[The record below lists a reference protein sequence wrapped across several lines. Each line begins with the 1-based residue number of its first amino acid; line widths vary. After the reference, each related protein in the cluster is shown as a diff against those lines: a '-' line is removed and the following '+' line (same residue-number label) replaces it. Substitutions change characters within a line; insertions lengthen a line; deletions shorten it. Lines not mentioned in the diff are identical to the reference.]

1 MFSTGT
7 VKHFV
12 RRPSGK
18 GGKPVGNGFGEK
30 LRAERLERG
39 LTQAELGKDLYSPS
53 YISLLETGRREPTA
67 EVIEELA
74 RRLELAPK
82 ALEAWSQPITVS
94 DAEYV
99 LAGLYARQAWDL
111 RDYQLAASH
120 AAAAAKIALE
130 GKNTSAW
137 WNMTYMQAECLMKQG
152 NLQECQRIIQHLLE
166 HPMATESVGLGVRAR
181 QMLAAVCHGQ
191 GQLSVAV
198 EHAMEAVRLSA
209 QLPKNSTIIIGAHRA
224 LIGAL
229 AESGRLDEAWKY
241 CQAMIDHVDELSMSQ
256 LAGEVAWV
264 VGNVAFM
271 RHDYTE
277 GVKHHERAARL
288 LSPANDI
295 ELWARFN
302 KASAAVRLSSG
313 IVEPETLSSIE
324 RAELAFS
331 IVGGTKSDELEVA
344 FIRARWLYLTGDIVA
359 AVEKLREIHAER
371 ASLAKH
377 TAGEV
382 SLLLGKSLKAAG
394 ESEEA
399 LVHLEEAQKAFSAAG
414 AADRVQQA
422 MDAVLEIKLAQQR
435 AAAAAKAS

>member
-1 MFSTGT
+1 MGS
-7 VKHFV
+7 
-12 RRPSGK
+12 
-18 GGKPVGNGFGEK
+18 GFGEK

-67 EVIEELA
+67 DVIEELA

-82 ALEAWSQPITVS
+82 ALEAWSQPISVS

-111 RDYQLAASH
+111 RDYTLAAEH
-120 AAAAAKIALE
+120 AATAARIALE

-152 NLQECQRIIQHLLE
+152 QLKECQKIMEHLLE
-166 HPMATESVGLGVRAR
+166 HPMATESAGLGVRAR
-181 QMLAAVCHGQ
+181 QMLAALCHGQ
-191 GQLSVAV
+191 GQLTAAV
-198 EHAMEAVRLSA
+198 EHAQQAVALCA
-209 QLPKNSTIIIGAHRA
+209 KLPKGSTLIIGALRA

-229 AESGRLDEAWKY
+229 AESGRLDVAWKY
-241 CQAMIDHVDELSMSQ
+241 CQEMNAQMDEHSMSQ

-264 VGNVAFM
+264 IGNVAFM
-271 RHDYTE
+271 RHDYPE
-277 GVKHHERAARL
+277 GIKHHERAAKL

-295 ELWARFN
+295 DLWARFN

-313 IVEPETLSSIE
+313 IVEPETLSAIE
-324 RAELAFS
+324 RAELALS
-331 IVGGTKSDELEVA
+331 IVGGNKTDQLEVA

-359 AVEKLREIHAER
+359 AVQNLREIHAER
-371 ASLAKH
+371 AALAKH

-394 ESEEA
+394 EAEEA
-399 LVHLEEAQKAFSAAG
+399 LELLQEAQKEFSAAG
-414 AADRVQQA
+414 AQDRVQQA
-422 MDAVLEIKLAQQR
+422 LDAMLEIRLAQRR
-435 AAAAAKAS
+435 AEAAEAS

>member
-1 MFSTGT
+1 
-7 VKHFV
+7 
-12 RRPSGK
+12 
-18 GGKPVGNGFGEK
+18 VGNGFGEK

-39 LTQAELGKDLYSPS
+39 MTQAELGKDLYSPS

-82 ALEAWSQPITVS
+82 ALEAWSQPISVS

-111 RDYQLAASH
+111 RDYPLAASH
-120 AAAAAKIALE
+120 AASAAQIALE
-130 GKNTSAW
+130 GRNTSAW
-137 WNMTYMQAECLMKQG
+137 WNMSYMQAECLLKHG
-152 NLQECQRIIQHLLE
+152 DLLECRQLTERLLE
-166 HPMATESVGLGVRAR
+166 HPMARESAGLGARAR
-181 QMLAAVCHGQ
+181 QMLAVVYQRQ
-191 GQLSVAV
+191 GQLTTAVDLAADAVAV
-198 EHAMEAVRLSA
+198 AQ
-209 QLPKNSTIIIGAHRA
+209 QLPKSSIITVGAYRA

-229 AESGRLDEAWKY
+229 AESGRLDDAWKY
-241 CQAMIDHVDELSMSQ
+241 CQDLLGQVDEGAMTQ

-313 IVEPETLSSIE
+313 IVEPETLAAIE

-331 IVGGTKSDELEVA
+331 IVSGTKSDELEVA

-359 AVEKLREIHAER
+359 AVEKLRAIHAER
-371 ASLAKH
+371 AELAKH

-394 ESEEA
+394 DMEEA
-399 LVHLEEAQKAFSAAG
+399 LVHLEEAQKAFIAAG
-414 AADRVQQA
+414 AQDRVQQA
-422 MDAVLEIKLAQQR
+422 LDAILEINLAQKR
-435 AAAAAKAS
+435 AASASKAS

>member
-1 MFSTGT
+1 M
-7 VKHFV
+7 
-12 RRPSGK
+12 
-18 GGKPVGNGFGEK
+18 GNGFGEK

-67 EVIEELA
+67 EVIDELA

-82 ALEAWSQPITVS
+82 ALEAWSQPISAS

-111 RDYQLAASH
+111 RDYELAASH
-120 AAAAAKIALE
+120 AATAAKIALE

-137 WNMTYMQAECLMKQG
+137 WNMTYMQAECLVRHG
-152 NLQECQRIIQHLLE
+152 DLLECQRITERLIE
-166 HPMATESVGLGVRAR
+166 HPMARESIGLGVRAR
-181 QMLAAVCHGQ
+181 QMLAAVLQRQ
-191 GQLSVAV
+191 GQLSAAV
-198 EHAMEAVRLSA
+198 DQALEATKLSE
-209 QLPKNSTIIIGAHRA
+209 QLPKSSIVVIGTLRV

-229 AESGRLDEAWKY
+229 AESGRLEEAWTY
-241 CQAMIDHVDELSMSQ
+241 CQTLVSQVDETTMPQ

-271 RHDYTE
+271 RHDYAE
-277 GVKHHERAARL
+277 GVKEHERAAKL

-295 ELWARFN
+295 EMWARFN
-302 KASAAVRLSSG
+302 KASAAVRLQAG
-313 IVEPETLSSIE
+313 IVEPETLASIE

-331 IVGGTKSDELEVA
+331 IVYEMKSDELEVA

-359 AVEKLREIHAER
+359 AIEKLRKIHAER
-371 ASLAKH
+371 EALAKH

-382 SLLLGKSLKAAG
+382 ALLLGKSLKAAG

-399 LVHLEEAQKAFSAAG
+399 IVYLKEAQKAFSSAG
-414 AADRVQQA
+414 AQDLVQQA
-422 MDAVLEIKLAQQR
+422 LDAILEINLAQQR
-435 AAAAAKAS
+435 AAAAAKKAKAS

>member
-1 MFSTGT
+1 
-7 VKHFV
+7 
-12 RRPSGK
+12 
-18 GGKPVGNGFGEK
+18 VGNGFGEK

-74 RRLELAPK
+74 RRLDLAPK

-111 RDYQLAASH
+111 RDYPLAASH
-120 AAAAAKIALE
+120 AATAAQIALE

-137 WNMTYMQAECLMKQG
+137 WNMTYMQAECLMKEG
-152 NLQECQRIIQHLLE
+152 KLQECQQIVERLLE

-181 QMLAAVCHGQ
+181 QMLAALCHGQ

-198 EHAMEAVRLSA
+198 DHALEAVKLSVH
-209 QLPKNSTIIIGAHRA
+209 LPRNSTVLIGAHRI

-229 AESGRLDEAWKY
+229 AESGRLDEAWKF
-241 CQAMIDHVDELSMSQ
+241 CLALHEQVDDHAMSQ

-264 VGNVAFM
+264 IGNVAFM

-277 GVKHHERAARL
+277 GVKHHERAAKL

-371 ASLAKH
+371 EALAKH

-394 ESEEA
+394 ESDEA

-422 MDAVLEIKLAQQR
+422 LDAVLEIKLAQQR
-435 AAAAAKAS
+435 AAAATKAS

>member
-1 MFSTGT
+1 M
-7 VKHFV
+7 
-12 RRPSGK
+12 
-18 GGKPVGNGFGEK
+18 GNGFGEK

-74 RRLELAPK
+74 RRLDLAPK

-111 RDYQLAASH
+111 RDYPLAASH
-120 AAAAAKIALE
+120 AATAAQIALE

-137 WNMTYMQAECLMKQG
+137 WNMTYMQAECLMKEG
-152 NLQECQRIIQHLLE
+152 KLQECQQIVERLLE

-181 QMLAAVCHGQ
+181 QMLAALCHGQ

-198 EHAMEAVRLSA
+198 DHALEAVKLSV
-209 QLPKNSTIIIGAHRA
+209 QLPRNSTVLIGAHRI

-229 AESGRLDEAWKY
+229 AESGRLDEAWKFCLALY
-241 CQAMIDHVDELSMSQ
+241 EQVDEHAMSQ

-264 VGNVAFM
+264 IGNVAFM
-271 RHDYTE
+271 RHDYSE
-277 GVKHHERAARL
+277 GVKHHERAAKL

-359 AVEKLREIHAER
+359 AVEKLRELHAER
-371 ASLAKH
+371 DALAKH

-394 ESEEA
+394 ESDEA

-422 MDAVLEIKLAQQR
+422 LDAVLEIKLAQQR
-435 AAAAAKAS
+435 AAAATKVS

>member
-1 MFSTGT
+1 M
-7 VKHFV
+7 
-12 RRPSGK
+12 
-18 GGKPVGNGFGEK
+18 GNGFGEK

-39 LTQAELGKDLYSPS
+39 MTQAELGKDLYSPS
-53 YISLLETGRREPTA
+53 YISLLETGRREPTT

-82 ALEAWSQPITVS
+82 ALEAWSQPIS
-94 DAEYV
+94 IGDAEYV

-111 RDYQLAASH
+111 RDYPLAASH
-120 AAAAAKIALE
+120 AASAAQIALDSR
-130 GKNTSAW
+130 NTSAW
-137 WNMTYMQAECLMKQG
+137 WNMTYMQAECLMKHG
-152 NLQECQRIIQHLLE
+152 DLKECQQIIERLME
-166 HPMATESVGLGVRAR
+166 HPMARESVGLAVRAR
-181 QMLAAVCHGQ
+181 QMLATVYQRQ
-191 GQLSVAV
+191 GQLSAAV
-198 EHAMEAVRLSA
+198 DQAMEAMKLSE
-209 QLPKNSTIIIGAHRA
+209 QLPKSSTIITGALRV

-229 AESGRLDEAWKY
+229 AESGRLDQAWSY
-241 CQAMIDHVDELSMSQ
+241 CQTLVAQVDENSMSQ

-271 RHDYTE
+271 RHDYAE

-313 IVEPETLSSIE
+313 IVEPETLSAIE

-331 IVGGTKSDELEVA
+331 IVSGTKSDELEVA
-344 FIRARWLYLTGDIVA
+344 FIRARWLYLTGDIVG
-359 AVEKLREIHAER
+359 AVEKLREIYAGRSE
-371 ASLAKH
+371 LAKH

-394 ESEEA
+394 DTEEA
-399 LVHLEEAQKAFSAAG
+399 LVHLEEARTAFATAG
-414 AADRVQQA
+414 AQDRVQQA
-422 MDAVLEIKLAQQR
+422 LDAILEIKLAQKR
-435 AAAAAKAS
+435 AASASKAS

>member
-1 MFSTGT
+1 
-7 VKHFV
+7 
-12 RRPSGK
+12 
-18 GGKPVGNGFGEK
+18 VGNGFGEK

-82 ALEAWSQPITVS
+82 ALEAWSQPISVS

-111 RDYQLAASH
+111 RDYPLAASH
-120 AAAAAKIALE
+120 AATAAQIALE

-137 WNMTYMQAECLMKQG
+137 WNMTYMQAECLIKQG
-152 NLQECQRIIQHLLE
+152 NWQECQKIMQHLLE
-166 HPMATESVGLGVRAR
+166 HPMATESVGLAVRAR
-181 QMLAAVCHGQ
+181 QMLAGICQGQ
-191 GQLSVAV
+191 GQLSTAV
-198 EHAMEAVRLSA
+198 DHALEAVKLCS
-209 QLPKNSTIIIGAHRA
+209 QLAKGSTLIIGAHRA

-241 CQAMIDHVDELSMSQ
+241 CQAMNDHVDEHSMSQ

-271 RHDYTE
+271 RHDYPE
-277 GVKHHERAARL
+277 GIKYHERAARM

-324 RAELAFS
+324 RAELALS
-331 IVGGTKSDELEVA
+331 IVGGNKTDQLEVA

-371 ASLAKH
+371 GALAKH

-399 LVHLEEAQKAFSAAG
+399 LVYLKEAQKAFSAAG
-414 AADRVQQA
+414 AQDRVQQA
-422 MDAVLEIKLAQQR
+422 LDAVLEIRLAQQR
-435 AAAAAKAS
+435 AAAAAKPARTQAS

>member
-1 MFSTGT
+1 M
-7 VKHFV
+7 
-12 RRPSGK
+12 
-18 GGKPVGNGFGEK
+18 GNGFGEK

-74 RRLELAPK
+74 RRLDLAPK
-82 ALEAWSQPITVS
+82 ALEAWSQPITLS

-111 RDYQLAASH
+111 RDYPLAASH
-120 AAAAAKIALE
+120 AETAAKIALD
-130 GKNTSAW
+130 GRNTSAW
-137 WNMTYMQAECLMKQG
+137 WNMTYMQAECLMKHG
-152 NLQECQRIIQHLLE
+152 DLQECKQIIERLLE
-166 HPMATESVGLGVRAR
+166 HPMAKESAGLGVRAR
-181 QMLAAVCHGQ
+181 QMLAAVFHRQ

-198 EHAMEAVRLSA
+198 DHALEAVKRAS
-209 QLPKNSTIIIGAHRA
+209 QLPPSSTVTIGAHRI

-229 AESGRLDEAWKY
+229 AESGKLDEAWKY
-241 CQAMIDHVDELSMSQ
+241 CLDLDAQVDDKAMPQ

-277 GVKHHERAARL
+277 GVKHHERAAKL

-302 KASAAVRLSSG
+302 KASAAVRLSAG
-313 IVEPETLSSIE
+313 IVEPETLASIE

-331 IVGGTKSDELEVA
+331 IVRGMKSDELEVA

-359 AVEKLREIHAER
+359 AVEKLRKIHAER
-371 ASLAKH
+371 ESLAKH

-382 SLLLGKSLKAAG
+382 ALLLGKSLKAAG

-399 LVHLEEAQKAFSAAG
+399 LVYLKEAQKDFSSAG
-414 AADRVQQA
+414 AQERVQQA
-422 MDAVLEIKLAQQR
+422 LDAILEIKLAQQR
-435 AAAAAKAS
+435 AAAAAKSDKAS

>member
-1 MFSTGT
+1 M
-7 VKHFV
+7 
-12 RRPSGK
+12 
-18 GGKPVGNGFGEK
+18 GNGFGEK

-39 LTQAELGKDLYSPS
+39 MTQAELGKDLYSPS

-82 ALEAWSQPITVS
+82 ALEAWSQPISVS

-111 RDYQLAASH
+111 RDYPVAASH
-120 AAAAAKIALE
+120 AASAARIALE
-130 GKNTSAW
+130 GRNTSAW
-137 WNMTYMQAECLMKQG
+137 WNMTYMQAECLMKHG
-152 NLQECQRIIQHLLE
+152 DLKDCQEIIERLIE
-166 HPMATESVGLGVRAR
+166 HPMARESVGLGVRAR
-181 QMLAAVCHGQ
+181 QMLAAVLQRQ
-191 GQLSVAV
+191 GQLSNAV
-198 EHAMEAVRLSA
+198 DQALDAMKLTG
-209 QLPKNSTIIIGAHRA
+209 QLPKSSTIITGALRV

-229 AESGRLDEAWKY
+229 AESGRLDEAWTY
-241 CQAMIDHVDELSMSQ
+241 CQTLVGQVDEHTMPQ

-271 RHDYTE
+271 RHDYAE
-277 GVKHHERAARL
+277 GVKEHERAAKL

-302 KASAAVRLSSG
+302 KASAAVRLQSG

-331 IVGGTKSDELEVA
+331 IVHGMKSDELEVA

-359 AVEKLREIHAER
+359 AVEKLRDIHAQR
-371 ASLAKH
+371 DALAKH

-394 ESEEA
+394 ETDEA
-399 LVHLEEAQKAFSAAG
+399 LQYLQEAQKAFSASG
-414 AADRVQQA
+414 AQDRVQQA
-422 MDAVLEIKLAQQR
+422 LDAILEIRLSQERA
-435 AAAAAKAS
+435 AAAAAKAAKAS

>member
-1 MFSTGT
+1 M
-7 VKHFV
+7 VYNAV
-12 RRPSGK
+12 RNEED
-18 GGKPVGNGFGEK
+18 PVGNGFGEK

-67 EVIEELA
+67 DVIEELA

-82 ALEAWSQPITVS
+82 ALEAWSQPISVS

-111 RDYQLAASH
+111 RDYALAAEH
-120 AAAAAKIALE
+120 AAAAARIALE
-130 GKNTSAW
+130 GRNTSAW

-152 NLQECQRIIQHLLE
+152 QLKECQKIMEHLLE
-166 HPMATESVGLGVRAR
+166 HPMATESAGLGVRAR
-181 QMLAAVCHGQ
+181 QMLAALCHGQ
-191 GQLSVAV
+191 GQLAAAV
-198 EHAMEAVRLSA
+198 EHAQRAVELCA
-209 QLPKNSTIIIGAHRA
+209 QLPKGSTLIIGALRA

-229 AESGRLDEAWKY
+229 AETGRLDEAWTY
-241 CQAMIDHVDELSMSQ
+241 CQDMNEQMDEQSMSQ

-264 VGNVAFM
+264 IGNVAFM

-277 GVKHHERAARL
+277 GIRHHERAAKL

-295 ELWARFN
+295 DLWARFN

-313 IVEPETLSSIE
+313 IVEPETLSAIE
-324 RAELAFS
+324 RAELALS
-331 IVGGTKSDELEVA
+331 IVGGNKTDQLEVA

-359 AVEKLREIHAER
+359 AVQKLREIHAER
-371 ASLAKH
+371 SALAKH

-399 LVHLEEAQKAFSAAG
+399 LALLQEAQKEFSAAG
-414 AADRVQQA
+414 AQDRVQQA
-422 MDAVLEIKLAQQR
+422 LDAMLEIRLAQRR
-435 AAAAAKAS
+435 AEASEAS

>member
-1 MFSTGT
+1 M
-7 VKHFV
+7 
-12 RRPSGK
+12 
-18 GGKPVGNGFGEK
+18 GNGFGEK

-82 ALEAWSQPITVS
+82 ALEAWSQPISVS

-111 RDYQLAASH
+111 RDYPLAATH
-120 AAAAAKIALE
+120 AATAAQIALE

-137 WNMTYMQAECLMKQG
+137 WNMTYMQAECLIKQG
-152 NLQECQRIIQHLLE
+152 NWQECQKIMQHLLE

-181 QMLAAVCHGQ
+181 QMLAGICQGQ
-191 GQLSVAV
+191 GQLSTAV
-198 EHAMEAVRLSA
+198 DHAMEAVKLCA
-209 QLPKNSTIIIGAHRA
+209 KLPKGSTLIIGAHRA

-229 AESGRLDEAWKY
+229 AESGRLDEAWKF
-241 CQAMIDHVDELSMSQ
+241 CQDMNDQVDEHSMSQ

-264 VGNVAFM
+264 IGNVAFM
-271 RHDYTE
+271 RHDYAE
-277 GVKHHERAARL
+277 GIKYHERAARM

-324 RAELAFS
+324 RAELALS
-331 IVGGTKSDELEVA
+331 IVGGNKTDQLEVA

-359 AVEKLREIHAER
+359 AINKLREIHAESD
-371 ASLAKH
+371 ALAKH

-399 LVHLEEAQKAFSAAG
+399 LVYLEEAQKAFSAAG
-414 AADRVQQA
+414 ASDRVQQA
-422 MDAVLEIKLAQQR
+422 LDAVLEIRLAQQR
-435 AAAAAKAS
+435 AAKASKAQAS

>member
-1 MFSTGT
+1 M
-7 VKHFV
+7 
-12 RRPSGK
+12 
-18 GGKPVGNGFGEK
+18 GNGFGEK

-82 ALEAWSQPITVS
+82 ALEAWSQPISVS

-111 RDYQLAASH
+111 RDYPLAASH
-120 AAAAAKIALE
+120 AATAAQIALD
-130 GKNTSAW
+130 GRNTSAW

-152 NLQECQRIIQHLLE
+152 NLQECQRIIKHLLE
-166 HPMATESVGLGVRAR
+166 HPMATESVGLGIRAR
-181 QMLAAVCHGQ
+181 QMLAAVSHGL

-198 EHAMEAVRLSA
+198 DEAKEAVKLCA
-209 QLPKNSTIIIGAHRA
+209 QLPKGSTLIIGAHRA

-241 CQAMIDHVDELSMSQ
+241 CQDMNDHVDEHSMSQ

-264 VGNVAFM
+264 IGNVAFM
-271 RHDYTE
+271 RHDYQE
-277 GVKHHERAARL
+277 GIKHHERAARL

-324 RAELAFS
+324 RAELALS
-331 IVGGTKSDELEVA
+331 IVGGNKSDQLEVA

-359 AVEKLREIHAER
+359 AVEKLREIHGER

-399 LVHLEEAQKAFSAAG
+399 LIHLQEAQKAFSAAG

-422 MDAVLEIKLAQQR
+422 LDAVLEIKLAQRR
-435 AAAAAKAS
+435 AANAAKAS

>member
-1 MFSTGT
+1 M
-7 VKHFV
+7 
-12 RRPSGK
+12 
-18 GGKPVGNGFGEK
+18 GNGFGEK

-67 EVIEELA
+67 DVIEELA

-82 ALEAWSQPITVS
+82 ALEAWSQPISVS

-111 RDYQLAASH
+111 RDYALAADH
-120 AAAAAKIALE
+120 AATAARIALE

-152 NLQECQRIIQHLLE
+152 QLKECQKIMEHLSE
-166 HPMATESVGLGVRAR
+166 HPMATESAGLGVRAR
-181 QMLAAVCHGQ
+181 QMLAALCHGQ
-191 GQLSVAV
+191 GQLAAAV
-198 EHAMEAVRLSA
+198 EHAQKAVELCA
-209 QLPKNSTIIIGAHRA
+209 QLPKGSTLIIGALRA

-241 CQAMIDHVDELSMSQ
+241 CQDMNEQMDENSMSQ

-264 VGNVAFM
+264 IGNVAFM
-271 RHDYTE
+271 RHDYPE
-277 GVKHHERAARL
+277 GIKHHERAAKL

-295 ELWARFN
+295 DLWARFN

-313 IVEPETLSSIE
+313 IVEPETLSAIE
-324 RAELAFS
+324 RAELALS
-331 IVGGTKSDELEVA
+331 IVGGNKTDQLEVA

-359 AVEKLREIHAER
+359 AVQKLREIHAER
-371 ASLAKH
+371 SALAKH

-399 LVHLEEAQKAFSAAG
+399 LVLLQEAQREFSGAG
-414 AADRVQQA
+414 AQDRVQQA
-422 MDAVLEIKLAQQR
+422 LDAMLEIRLAQRR
-435 AAAAAKAS
+435 AEAAEAS

>member
-1 MFSTGT
+1 M
-7 VKHFV
+7 
-12 RRPSGK
+12 
-18 GGKPVGNGFGEK
+18 GNGFGEK

-67 EVIEELA
+67 DVIEELA

-82 ALEAWSQPITVS
+82 ALEAWSQPISVS

-111 RDYQLAASH
+111 RDYALAAEH
-120 AAAAAKIALE
+120 AANAARIALD

-152 NLQECQRIIQHLLE
+152 QLKECQKIMEHLSE
-166 HPMATESVGLGVRAR
+166 HPMATESAGLGVRAR
-181 QMLAAVCHGQ
+181 QMLAALCHGQ
-191 GQLSVAV
+191 GQLSTAV
-198 EHAMEAVRLSA
+198 EHAEKAVELCA
-209 QLPKNSTIIIGAHRA
+209 QLPKGSTLIIGALRA

-241 CQAMIDHVDELSMSQ
+241 CQDMNEQMDERSMSQ

-264 VGNVAFM
+264 IGNVAFM
-271 RHDYTE
+271 RHDYPE
-277 GVKHHERAARL
+277 GITHHERAAKL

-313 IVEPETLSSIE
+313 IVEPETLSAIE
-324 RAELAFS
+324 RAELALS
-331 IVGGTKSDELEVA
+331 IVGGNKADQLEVA

-359 AVEKLREIHAER
+359 AVQKLREIHAER
-371 ASLAKH
+371 ADLGKH

-394 ESEEA
+394 ELDEA
-399 LVHLEEAQKAFSAAG
+399 LAHLEEAQKAFSAAG
-414 AADRVQQA
+414 AQDRVQQA
-422 MDAVLEIKLAQQR
+422 LDAVLEIRLAQRR
-435 AAAAAKAS
+435 AAAAEAS

>member
-1 MFSTGT
+1 M
-7 VKHFV
+7 
-12 RRPSGK
+12 
-18 GGKPVGNGFGEK
+18 GNGFGEK

-82 ALEAWSQPITVS
+82 ALEAWSQPITLS

-111 RDYQLAASH
+111 RDYPLAASH
-120 AAAAAKIALE
+120 AAAAAQIALD
-130 GKNTSAW
+130 GRNTSAW
-137 WNMTYMQAECLMKQG
+137 WNMSYMQAECLLKHGDLLDCKQ
-152 NLQECQRIIQHLLE
+152 LVERLLE
-166 HPMATESVGLGVRAR
+166 HPMAKESVGLGARAR
-181 QMLAAVCHGQ
+181 QMLAIVYQRQ
-191 GQLSVAV
+191 GQLTAAV
-198 EHAMEAVRLSA
+198 DHALEAVA
-209 QLPKNSTIIIGAHRA
+209 YAGQLPKGSIITVGALRA

-241 CQAMIDHVDELSMSQ
+241 CQDLLAQVDEDAMSQ

-264 VGNVAFM
+264 IGNVAFM
-271 RHDYTE
+271 RHDYVE
-277 GVKHHERAARL
+277 GVKHHERAAKL

-331 IVGGTKSDELEVA
+331 IVSGTKSDELEVG

-371 ASLAKH
+371 DALAKH

-394 ESEEA
+394 ESDEA
-399 LVHLEEAQKAFSAAG
+399 LVYLEEAQKAFSAAG

-422 MDAVLEIKLAQQR
+422 LDAVLEIKLAQKR
-435 AAAAAKAS
+435 AAAATAAS

>member
-1 MFSTGT
+1 
-7 VKHFV
+7 
-12 RRPSGK
+12 
-18 GGKPVGNGFGEK
+18 VGNGFGEK

-39 LTQAELGKDLYSPS
+39 LTQAELGRDLYSPS

-67 EVIEELA
+67 EVIDELA

-82 ALEAWSQPITVS
+82 ALEEWSQPITVS

-111 RDYQLAASH
+111 RDYPLAEKH
-120 AAAAAKIALE
+120 AATAARIALE

-137 WNMTYMQAECLMKQG
+137 WNMTYMQAECLI
-152 NLQECQRIIQHLLE
+152 NEANWQEAQKIMERLLE
-166 HPMATESVGLGVRAR
+166 HPMAKESVGLAVRAR
-181 QMLAAVCHGQ
+181 QMLAGIFQGQ

-198 EHAMEAVRLSA
+198 DHALEAVKLSS
-209 QLPKNSTIIIGAHRA
+209 QLPKGSTLIINAHNA

-229 AESGRLDEAWKY
+229 AESGRLDDAWTY
-241 CQAMIDHVDELSMSQ
+241 CLAMNDQVDEHSMAQ

-264 VGNVAFM
+264 IGNVAFM
-271 RHDYTE
+271 RHDYPE
-277 GVKHHERAARL
+277 GIKHHERAAKL

-313 IVEPETLSSIE
+313 IVEPETLASIE
-324 RAELAFS
+324 RAELALS
-331 IVGGTKSDELEVA
+331 IVGGNKSDQLEVA

-359 AVEKLREIHAER
+359 ATQKLREIQAESD
-371 ASLAKH
+371 ALAKH

-399 LVHLEEAQKAFSAAG
+399 LVYLREAQKDFSSAG
-414 AADRVQQA
+414 AQDRVQQA
-422 MDAVLEIKLAQQR
+422 LDAILEINLAQQR
-435 AAAAAKAS
+435 AAATAAKNSKAS

>member
-1 MFSTGT
+1 M
-7 VKHFV
+7 
-12 RRPSGK
+12 
-18 GGKPVGNGFGEK
+18 GNGFGEK

-67 EVIEELA
+67 EVIDELA

-82 ALEAWSQPITVS
+82 ALEAWSQPISAS

-111 RDYQLAASH
+111 RDYELAASH
-120 AAAAAKIALE
+120 AATAAKIALE

-137 WNMTYMQAECLMKQG
+137 WNMTYMQAECLVRHG
-152 NLQECQRIIQHLLE
+152 DLLECQRITERLIE
-166 HPMATESVGLGVRAR
+166 HPMARESIGLGVRAR
-181 QMLAAVCHGQ
+181 QMLAAVLQRQ
-191 GQLSVAV
+191 GQLSAAV
-198 EHAMEAVRLSA
+198 DQALEATKLSE
-209 QLPKNSTIIIGAHRA
+209 QLPKSSAIIIGALRV

-229 AESGRLDEAWKY
+229 AESGRLEEAWTY
-241 CQAMIDHVDELSMSQ
+241 CQTLVSQVDETTMPQ

-271 RHDYTE
+271 RHDYAE
-277 GVKHHERAARL
+277 GVKEHERAAKL

-295 ELWARFN
+295 EMWARFN
-302 KASAAVRLSSG
+302 KASAAVRLQAG
-313 IVEPETLSSIE
+313 IVEPETLASIE

-331 IVGGTKSDELEVA
+331 IVYEMKSDELEVA

-359 AVEKLREIHAER
+359 AIEKLRKIHAER
-371 ASLAKH
+371 EALAKH

-382 SLLLGKSLKAAG
+382 ALLLGKSLKAAG

-399 LVHLEEAQKAFSAAG
+399 IVYLKEAQKAFSSAG
-414 AADRVQQA
+414 AQDLVQQA
-422 MDAVLEIKLAQQR
+422 LDAILEINLAQQR
-435 AAAAAKAS
+435 AAAAAKKAKAS

>member
-1 MFSTGT
+1 M
-7 VKHFV
+7 
-12 RRPSGK
+12 
-18 GGKPVGNGFGEK
+18 GNGFGEK

-74 RRLELAPK
+74 RRLEMAPK
-82 ALEAWSQPITVS
+82 ALEAWSQPVSIS

-111 RDYQLAASH
+111 RDYPLAASH
-120 AAAAAKIALE
+120 AATAAQIALE
-130 GKNTSAW
+130 GRNTSAW

-152 NLQECQRIIQHLLE
+152 HLAECQKIIQHLLE
-166 HPMATESVGLGVRAR
+166 HPMAAESVGLGVRAR

-191 GQLSVAV
+191 GQLTDAV
-198 EHAMEAVRLSA
+198 GHAQEAVRLCA
-209 QLPKNSTIIIGAHRA
+209 QLPQGSTLIIGAMRA

-229 AESGRLDEAWKY
+229 AESGRLEEAWKY
-241 CQAMIDHVDELSMSQ
+241 CQLMNEQTDENSMSQ

-264 VGNVAFM
+264 IGNVAFM
-271 RHDYTE
+271 RHDYQE
-277 GVKHHERAARL
+277 GIKHHERAARL

-313 IVEPETLSSIE
+313 IVEPETLSAIE
-324 RAELAFS
+324 RAELALS
-331 IVGGTKSDELEVA
+331 IVGGNKTDRLEVA

-359 AVEKLREIHAER
+359 AVNKLREIHAER
-371 ASLAKH
+371 KALGKH

-382 SLLLGKSLKAAG
+382 SLLLGKSLKVAG
-394 ESEEA
+394 ETAEA
-399 LVHLEEAQKAFSAAG
+399 LEHLEEARKEFSSAG
-414 AADRVQQA
+414 ASDRLQQA
-422 MDAVLEIKLAQQR
+422 MDAILEIKLAERR
-435 AAAAAKAS
+435 AAAASGGSADTAG

>member
-1 MFSTGT
+1 M
-7 VKHFV
+7 
-12 RRPSGK
+12 
-18 GGKPVGNGFGEK
+18 GNGFGEK

-74 RRLELAPK
+74 RRLDLAPK
-82 ALEAWSQPITVS
+82 ALEAWSQPISAS

-111 RDYQLAASH
+111 RDYELAASH
-120 AAAAAKIALE
+120 AATAAKIALE

-137 WNMTYMQAECLMKQG
+137 WNMMYMQAECLVRHG
-152 NLQECQRIIQHLLE
+152 DLLECQRITERLIE
-166 HPMATESVGLGVRAR
+166 HPMAKESIGLGVRAR
-181 QMLAAVCHGQ
+181 QMLAAVLQRQ
-191 GQLSVAV
+191 GK
-198 EHAMEAVRLSA
+198 LSA
-209 QLPKNSTIIIGAHRA
+209 AVDQALEATKLSEQLPKDASIIIGALRV

-229 AESGRLDEAWKY
+229 AESGRLDEAWTY
-241 CQAMIDHVDELSMSQ
+241 CQTLVGQVDENTMPQ

-271 RHDYTE
+271 RHDYAE
-277 GVKHHERAARL
+277 GVKAHERAAKL

-295 ELWARFN
+295 EMWARFN
-302 KASAAVRLSSG
+302 KASAAVRLQAG
-313 IVEPETLSSIE
+313 IVEPETLASIE

-331 IVGGTKSDELEVA
+331 IVYEMKSDELEVA

-359 AVEKLREIHAER
+359 AIEKLRKIHAER
-371 ASLAKH
+371 EALAKH

-382 SLLLGKSLKAAG
+382 ALLLGKSLKAAG
-394 ESEEA
+394 EAEEA
-399 LVHLEEAQKAFSAAG
+399 IVYLKEAQKAFSSAG
-414 AADRVQQA
+414 AQDLVQQA
-422 MDAVLEIKLAQQR
+422 LDAILEIRLSQER
-435 AAAAAKAS
+435 AAAAAKNSKAS

>member
-1 MFSTGT
+1 M
-7 VKHFV
+7 
-12 RRPSGK
+12 
-18 GGKPVGNGFGEK
+18 GNGFGEK

-39 LTQAELGKDLYSPS
+39 LTQAELGRDLYSPS

-67 EVIEELA
+67 DVIEELA

-82 ALEAWSQPITVS
+82 ALEAWSQPISVS

-111 RDYQLAASH
+111 RDYALAAEH
-120 AAAAAKIALE
+120 AANAARIALD

-152 NLQECQRIIQHLLE
+152 QLKECQKIMEHLSE
-166 HPMATESVGLGVRAR
+166 HPMATESAGLGVRAR
-181 QMLAAVCHGQ
+181 QMLAALCHGQ
-191 GQLSVAV
+191 GQLGTAV
-198 EHAMEAVRLSA
+198 EHAEKAVELCA
-209 QLPKNSTIIIGAHRA
+209 QLPKGSTLIIGALRA

-241 CQAMIDHVDELSMSQ
+241 CQDMNEQMDERSMSQ

-264 VGNVAFM
+264 IGNVAFM
-271 RHDYTE
+271 RHDYPE
-277 GVKHHERAARL
+277 GIKHHERAAKL

-313 IVEPETLSSIE
+313 IVEPETLSAIE
-324 RAELAFS
+324 RAELALS
-331 IVGGTKSDELEVA
+331 IVGGNKTDQLEVA

-359 AVEKLREIHAER
+359 AVQKLRDIHAER
-371 ASLAKH
+371 KDLAKH

-394 ESEEA
+394 EGDEA
-399 LVHLEEAQKAFSAAG
+399 LVHLEEAQKEFSAAG
-414 AADRVQQA
+414 AQDRVQQA
-422 MDAVLEIKLAQQR
+422 LDAVLEIRLAQRR
-435 AAAAAKAS
+435 AAAAEAS

>member
-1 MFSTGT
+1 M
-7 VKHFV
+7 
-12 RRPSGK
+12 
-18 GGKPVGNGFGEK
+18 GNGFGEK

-82 ALEAWSQPITVS
+82 ALEAWSQPISVS

-111 RDYQLAASH
+111 RDYPLAASH
-120 AAAAAKIALE
+120 AATAAQIALE

-137 WNMTYMQAECLMKQG
+137 WNMTYMQAECLIKQG
-152 NLQECQRIIQHLLE
+152 NWQQAEKIMQHLLE
-166 HPMATESVGLGVRAR
+166 HPMATESVGLAVRAR
-181 QMLAAVCHGQ
+181 QMLAGIYQGQ
-191 GQLSVAV
+191 GQLSRAV
-198 EHAMEAVRLSA
+198 DHAMEAVKLCA
-209 QLPKNSTIIIGAHRA
+209 QLQKGSTLIIGAHRA

-241 CQAMIDHVDELSMSQ
+241 CQDMNDQVDEHSMSQ

-264 VGNVAFM
+264 IGNVAFM
-271 RHDYTE
+271 RHDYPE
-277 GVKHHERAARL
+277 GIKYHERAARM

-324 RAELAFS
+324 RAELALS
-331 IVGGTKSDELEVA
+331 IVGGNKTDQLEVA

-371 ASLAKH
+371 AALAKH

-394 ESEEA
+394 EAEEA
-399 LVHLEEAQKAFSAAG
+399 LVYLKEAQKAFSAAG
-414 AADRVQQA
+414 AQDRVQQA
-422 MDAVLEIKLAQQR
+422 LDAVLEINLAQQR
-435 AAAAAKAS
+435 AAAAEKTG

>member
-1 MFSTGT
+1 
-7 VKHFV
+7 
-12 RRPSGK
+12 
-18 GGKPVGNGFGEK
+18 VGNGFGEK

-111 RDYQLAASH
+111 RDYPLAADY
-120 AAAAAKIALE
+120 AASAARIALE
-130 GKNTSAW
+130 GRNTSAW
-137 WNMTYMQAECLMKQG
+137 WNMTYMQAECLLKQG
-152 NLQECQRIIQHLLE
+152 DLEDCQRIIERLIE
-166 HPMATESVGLGVRAR
+166 HPMAKESVGLGVRAR
-181 QMLAAVCHGQ
+181 QMLAAVLQ
-191 GQLSVAV
+191 REGQLSAAV
-198 EHAMEAVRLSA
+198 DEAMEAMKLSKE
-209 QLPKNSTIIIGAHRA
+209 LPPSSTIIVGALRV

-229 AESGRLDEAWKY
+229 AESGRLDEAWRY
-241 CQAMIDHVDELSMSQ
+241 CQLLTQQVDEQTMPQ

-271 RHDYTE
+271 RHDYAE
-277 GVKHHERAARL
+277 GVMEHERAAKL

-295 ELWARFN
+295 QLWARFN
-302 KASAAVRLSSG
+302 KASAAVRLQSG
-313 IVEPETLSSIE
+313 IVEPETLASIE

-331 IVGGTKSDELEVA
+331 IVNGMKSDELEVA

-359 AVEKLREIHAER
+359 ATQKLRDIQAQSN
-371 ASLAKH
+371 ALAKH

-382 SLLLGKSLKAAG
+382 ALLLGKSLKAAG

-399 LVHLEEAQKAFSAAG
+399 LVYLKEAQKDFSSAG
-414 AADRVQQA
+414 AQERVQQA
-422 MDAVLEIKLAQQR
+422 LDAMLEIRLSQER
-435 AAAAAKAS
+435 AAAAAKNTKAS

>member
-1 MFSTGT
+1 
-7 VKHFV
+7 
-12 RRPSGK
+12 
-18 GGKPVGNGFGEK
+18 VGNGFGEK

-82 ALEAWSQPITVS
+82 ALEAWSQPIS
-94 DAEYV
+94 IGDAEYV

-111 RDYQLAASH
+111 RDYPLAASH
-120 AAAAAKIALE
+120 AASAAQIALE
-130 GKNTSAW
+130 AKNTSAW
-137 WNMTYMQAECLMKQG
+137 WNMTYMQAECLMKHG
-152 NLQECQRIIQHLLE
+152 DLKECQQIIERLME
-166 HPMATESVGLGVRAR
+166 HPMARESVGLGVRAR
-181 QMLAAVCHGQ
+181 QMLATVYQRQ
-191 GQLSVAV
+191 GQLSAAV
-198 EHAMEAVRLSA
+198 DQAMEAMKLSE
-209 QLPKNSTIIIGAHRA
+209 QLPQSSTIITGALRV

-229 AESGRLDEAWKY
+229 AESGRLEQAWSY
-241 CQAMIDHVDELSMSQ
+241 CQTLVSQVDENSMSQ

-271 RHDYTE
+271 RHDYAE

-313 IVEPETLSSIE
+313 IVEPETLSAIE

-331 IVGGTKSDELEVA
+331 IVSGTKSDELEVA

-371 ASLAKH
+371 EHLAKH

-394 ESEEA
+394 DTDEA
-399 LVHLEEAQKAFSAAG
+399 LVHLEDAQKAFAAAG
-414 AADRVQQA
+414 AQDRVQQA
-422 MDAVLEIKLAQQR
+422 LDAILEIKLAQKR

>member
-1 MFSTGT
+1 M
-7 VKHFV
+7 
-12 RRPSGK
+12 
-18 GGKPVGNGFGEK
+18 GNGFGEK

-39 LTQAELGKDLYSPS
+39 MTQAELGKDLYSPS

-74 RRLELAPK
+74 RRLDLAPK

-111 RDYQLAASH
+111 RDYSLAASH
-120 AAAAAKIALE
+120 AATAAQIALE

-137 WNMTYMQAECLMKQG
+137 WNMTYMQAECLLK
-152 NLQECQRIIQHLLE
+152 NDELKECQQIIERLVE
-166 HPMATESVGLGVRAR
+166 HPMARESAGLGVRAR
-181 QMLAAVCHGQ
+181 QMLATVFHRQ
-191 GQLSVAV
+191 GQLSRAV
-198 EHAMEAVRLSA
+198 DHALEAVALSDH
-209 QLPKNSTIIIGAHRA
+209 LPKNSTIIIGAYRA
-224 LIGAL
+224 LIAAL
-229 AESGRLDEAWKY
+229 AESGRLDDAWRY
-241 CQAMIDHVDELSMSQ
+241 CQIMVAKVDEDSMTQ

-271 RHDYTE
+271 RHDYEE

-302 KASAAVRLSSG
+302 KASATVRLSAG
-313 IVEPETLSSIE
+313 IVEPETLSAIE

-331 IVGGTKSDELEVA
+331 IVSGTKGDALEVA
-344 FIRARWLYLTGDIVA
+344 FIRARWLYLTGDIVG

-371 ASLAKH
+371 AALAKH

-394 ESEEA
+394 EPDEA

-414 AADRVQQA
+414 AGDRVQQA
-422 MDAVLEIKLAQQR
+422 LDAILEIRLAQKR
-435 AAAAAKAS
+435 AETKPAKQAG